1 MEAKNTT
8 WLLALLFVGT
18 LMGAL
23 DLAIIGPALPVI
35 QVEFGMQEREL
46 ANLLNAY
53 VLFQMIG
60 ALLLAKLS
68 DRRGPRPIYMLSI
81 ALFAWVRC
89 CW

>member
-1 MEAKNTT
+1 MDANNTK

-35 QVEFGMQEREL
+35 QVEFGMQPREL
-46 ANLLNAY
+46 AGLLNAY

-60 ALLLAKLS
+60 ALLLARLA
-68 DRRGPRPIYMLSI
+68 DRHEASTNR
-81 ALFAWVRC
+81 
-89 CW
+89 